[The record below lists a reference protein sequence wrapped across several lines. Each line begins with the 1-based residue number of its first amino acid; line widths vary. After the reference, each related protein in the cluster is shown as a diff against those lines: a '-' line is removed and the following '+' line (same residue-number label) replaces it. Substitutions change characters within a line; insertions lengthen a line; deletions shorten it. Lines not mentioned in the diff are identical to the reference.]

1 MIQVTIEGKTKEL
14 DSGIIVRDILDE
26 FDPRYAQFICAVKAN
41 GKIIGLDDAVSDDC
55 VIIPLTFRDLMK
67 EKSADDLGSE
77 GTDSQSE
84 EEFLVDEAD
93 IEELTMS
100 ELNRL
105 LSVENTEDSDDEEPA
120 IDDSDDEE
128 SVIEDS
134 DDEESVIEDSDDEE
148 SVIEDSDDEET
159 GIDDSDDEESET
171 EDADGLGEEDEPESD
186 GEFISVKRFGI
197 EELTLDLMANVPDD
211 NASDDN
217 PAEKADA
224 QAEDNG
230 NMDQDSEQQPEGSE
244 DDYTVDDV
252 DMEAFLASQI
262 LPEGVG
268 VSSLDE
274 DNSEEFDPH
283 NDLIVLD
290 ESGKAWY
297 DVDDDSIDDFVDY
310 GKNAEVPNVS
320 EEPDDSEKRK
330 KNGIPLYLKAAA
342 ALVLLVGLGWGV
354 GRVAIQVT
362 GSPGDENG
370 NGKKSHIS
378 ASDVSDSDDISSD
391 TSDTKATKVTSTTK
405 NTTTTTT
412 VATTTEKTKATTVS
426 STAEKTTTRA
436 KKTTTTARKNNK
448 TTTTTTRRTTKTN
461 KSNKTTTKKTTKK
474 TDDETT
480 TGNTGNT
487 TSSSQ
492 GDNSTTVSDKTT
504 TTSQKPASDKTT
516 TTSQKP
522 ASDKTTTTSKKP
534 ASDKT
539 TTAPGKTQ
547 PSSKT
552 TGTTSSTNP
561 SVLGDDEP
569 YDPNDVV
576 G

>member
-55 VIIPLTFRDLMK
+55 VIIPLTFRELMK

-105 LSVENTEDSDDEEPA
+105 LSVENTEDSDDEE
-120 IDDSDDEE
+120 

-134 DDEESVIEDSDDEE
+134 DDEESVIEGSDDEESGIEDSDDEE
-148 SVIEDSDDEET
+148 SVIEGSDDEESGIEDSDDEET

-283 NDLIVLD
+283 
-290 ESGKAWY
+290 S
-297 DVDDDSIDDFVDY
+297 FVRASQEY
-310 GKNAEVPNVS
+310 IH
-320 EEPDDSEKRK
+320 
-330 KNGIPLYLKAAA
+330 GISANPE
-342 ALVLLVGLGWGV
+342 
-354 GRVAIQVT
+354 
-362 GSPGDENG
+362 GSPFEI
-370 NGKKSHIS
+370 HF
-378 ASDVSDSDDISSD
+378 
-391 TSDTKATKVTSTTK
+391 
-405 NTTTTTT
+405 
-412 VATTTEKTKATTVS
+412 
-426 STAEKTTTRA
+426 RA
-436 KKTTTTARKNNK
+436 A
-448 TTTTTTRRTTKTN
+448 
-461 KSNKTTTKKTTKK
+461 
-474 TDDETT
+474 
-480 TGNTGNT
+480 
-487 TSSSQ
+487 
-492 GDNSTTVSDKTT
+492 
-504 TTSQKPASDKTT
+504 
-516 TTSQKP
+516 
-522 ASDKTTTTSKKP
+522 
-534 ASDKT
+534 
-539 TTAPGKTQ
+539 
-547 PSSKT
+547 
-552 TGTTSSTNP
+552 
-561 SVLGDDEP
+561 
-569 YDPNDVV
+569 VV
-576 G
+576 GVDEMVKQPCE

>member
-55 VIIPLTFRDLMK
+55 VIIPLTFRELMK

-105 LSVENTEDSDDEEPA
+105 LSVENTEDSDDEE
-120 IDDSDDEE
+120 

-134 DDEESVIEDSDDEE
+134 DDEESVIEGSDDEESGIEDSDDEE
-148 SVIEDSDDEET
+148 SVIEGSDDEESGIEDSDDEET

-412 VATTTEKTKATTVS
+412 TVATTTEKTKATTVS

-516 TTSQKP
+516 TTS
-522 ASDKTTTTSKKP
+522 KKP

>member
-55 VIIPLTFRDLMK
+55 VIIPLTFRELMK

-105 LSVENTEDSDDEEPA
+105 LSVENTEDSDDEE
-120 IDDSDDEE
+120 

-134 DDEESVIEDSDDEE
+134 DDEESVIEGSDDEE
-148 SVIEDSDDEET
+148 SGIEDSDDEET

-230 NMDQDSEQQPEGSE
+230 NMDQDGEQQPEGSE

-391 TSDTKATKVTSTTK
+391 TSDTKETSKTTTKVTSTTK
-405 NTTTTTT
+405 NTTTTTTT